1 MDSNTNNGWASA
13 DPKRDLRGPPDKRLY
28 GFDDHCRDAVA
39 NFKADGCAVA
49 IVVNGKMVFAKGF
62 GAPEAASLNPWNQRA
77 SVSATSI
84 DPDTPIE
91 LGRACEGILGVAIA
105 SMVQSKAVD
114 WSTTVQSLIPSF
126 SLPNQNQHLAQ
137 IATVS
142 DLLSHRAGIP
152 STADTLSNLISD
164 IAATDAMPAA
174 ISAVNQPRLNT
185 TFRGTRE
192 YSLLTAPIAA
202 HVSSIVSKKPIEILI
217 QETVFAPIGASR
229 ASGFNALGRED
240 STLGMTSSARD
251 LGRLASALLDGW
263 GPLSKDTLEGMWSP
277 VGAVASSACCDFSNN
292 SGGHRV
298 GNGGWIESVFR
309 GVRKVGFGGFSAQS
323 AVEVALFP
331 NDGFGIAIVCNKP
344 CYLAAALVNVA
355 AEFLLE
361 VQPGPWVPH
370 MEVRN
375 FPVAVLAPSI
385 TDLLGSNIK
394 CDPLPRS
401 ASYYTGT
408 YTCGLVPYLAFKV
421 SLAEGEL
428 QIQFLSGHNDAL
440 QRKAPLIHIQNGK
453 SSVGHIKF
461 LHVLATGLF
470 YAAADNLLPLQMRLH
485 ASGSS
490 CGFLF
495 ENGPGGSIE
504 TMVYLNQITTTKD
517 NGTHFHKSVEYQ
529 QPGNLL
535 APPTTIIAIKKPPS
549 TIRPSVSEPPPAL
562 PPRRSPSSTSA
573 PVSQNGS
580 SNYQNTSPQP
590 PPLIPLERQAS
601 GIPPALPPRS
611 RQASSASAANMVQPA
626 QTAPSSVPLSP
637 PPSYDTSGVLGR
649 LLVRQTQGE
658 NSVETSPV
666 VEESQ
671 ADDRAEIDDLDEL
684 ENAMNEIDN
693 VMADLDIMAS
703 NSKVSAVQKQVDE
716 VCMATDVQFV
726 QLSCRKFGTLM
737 VVNVMTDN
745 IAKVVQ
751 RGENLEHLQNKT
763 EDLQQSAMQFKKGAS
778 AVRKEMWWKDM
789 KTKMILGGVLGVVV
803 LIIICESSGI
813 QSVMGAA
820 D

>member
-1 MDSNTNNGWASA
+1 MDSNTNNGWTYA

-39 NFKADGCAVA
+39 DFKADGCAVA

-84 DPDTPIE
+84 DPDTPVE

-105 SMVQSKAVD
+105 SMVQSKAID
-114 WSTTVQSLIPSF
+114 WSTAVHSVIPSF

-142 DLLSHRAGIP
+142 DLLSHRAGLP
-152 STADTLSNLISD
+152 GTSDTLANLISD
-164 IAATDAMPAA
+164 VAATDAMPAA
-174 ISAVNQPRLNT
+174 ISAVKLPRLNT
-185 TFRGTRE
+185 SFRGARD

-202 HVSSIVSKKPIEILI
+202 HVSSMVSQKSIEILI

-263 GPLSKDTLEGMWSP
+263 GPLSKETLESMWSP
-277 VGAVASSACCDFSNN
+277 VGVVASSTCCDASND

-309 GVRKVGFGGFSAQS
+309 GVRKVGFGGFSALS

-331 NDGFGIAIVCNKP
+331 NNGFGIAIVCNKP

-370 MEVRN
+370 MEARN
-375 FPVAVLAPSI
+375 FPTAVLAPSI
-385 TDLLGSNIK
+385 TDLLGSNLK

-401 ASYYTGT
+401 ASYYAGT

-440 QRKAPLIHIQNGK
+440 QRKAPLIHIQNG
-453 SSVGHIKF
+453 
-461 LHVLATGLF
+461 LF
-470 YAAADNLLPLQMRLH
+470 YATAENLLPLQVKVH
-485 ASGSS
+485 ASGSN

-495 ENGPGGSIE
+495 ENGPDGSIE
-504 TMVYLNQITTTKD
+504 TMVYLNQVITTKD
-517 NGTHFHKSVEYQ
+517 NGTHFYKSVEYQ
-529 QPGNLL
+529 QPGSLL
-535 APPTTIIAIKKPPS
+535 APPSTTVKKSPS

-562 PPRRSPSSTSA
+562 PPRRSPSSSA
-573 PVSQNGS
+573 TPISQIAS
-580 SNYQNTSPQP
+580 SNNNTHP
-590 PPLIPLERQAS
+590 PPLIPLERQPS

-611 RQASSASAANMVQPA
+611 RQASSPSSNMVQPA
-626 QTAPSSVPLSP
+626 QTALSSLPLSP
-637 PPSYDTSGVLGR
+637 PPSYDTSGVLDR
-649 LLVRQTQGE
+649 LLVRQTPGE
-658 NSVETSPV
+658 NS
-666 VEESQ
+666 
-671 ADDRAEIDDLDEL
+671 ADRATVAEEGHDDEGAQIEDLDEV

-693 VMADLDIMAS
+693 VMADL
-703 NSKVSAVQKQVDE
+703 
-716 VCMATDVQFV
+716 
-726 QLSCRKFGTLM
+726 G
-737 VVNVMTDN
+737 
-745 IAKVVQ
+745 
-751 RGENLEHLQNKT
+751 LE
-763 EDLQQSAMQFKKGAS
+763 
-778 AVRKEMWWKDM
+778 
-789 KTKMILGGVLGVVV
+789 
-803 LIIICESSGI
+803 
-813 QSVMGAA
+813 
-820 D
+820 

>member
-39 NFKADGCAVA
+39 DFKADGCAVA

-91 LGRACEGILGVAIA
+91 LGTACEGILGVAIA

-114 WSTTVQSLIPSF
+114 WSTTVQSVIPSF

-137 IATVS
+137 ITTVS
-142 DLLSHRAGIP
+142 DLLSHRAGLP
-152 STADTLSNLISD
+152 GTTDTLSNLISD
-164 IAATDAMPAA
+164 IAVTDAMPAA

-202 HVSSIVSKKPIEILI
+202 HVSSIVFKKPIEILV

-263 GPLSKDTLEGMWSP
+263 GPLSKETLESMWSP
-277 VGAVASSACCDFSNN
+277 VGAVAASACCGLSNN

-370 MEVRN
+370 MEARN

-385 TDLLGSNIK
+385 TDLLGSSIK

-408 YTCGLVPYLAFKV
+408 YTCGLVPCLAFKV

-440 QRKAPLIHIQNGK
+440 QRKAPLIHIQNG
-453 SSVGHIKF
+453 
-461 LHVLATGLF
+461 LF
-470 YAAADNLLPLQMRLH
+470 YASAEDLLPLQIRLH

-495 ENGPGGSIE
+495 ENGPDGSIE
-504 TMVYLNQITTTKD
+504 TTVYLNQITTTKA

-529 QPGNLL
+529 QPGSLL
-535 APPTTIIAIKKPPS
+535 APPKSIIAIKKPAS

-562 PPRRSPSSTSA
+562 PPRRSPSSSSA
-573 PVSQNGS
+573 PISQNGS

-590 PPLIPLERQAS
+590 PPLIPLERQTS

-658 NSVETSPV
+658 NSAETSPV

-671 ADDRAEIDDLDEL
+671 GDDGGEIDDLDEL
-684 ENAMNEIDN
+684 EKAMNEIDN
-693 VMADLDIMAS
+693 VMADL
-703 NSKVSAVQKQVDE
+703 
-716 VCMATDVQFV
+716 
-726 QLSCRKFGTLM
+726 G
-737 VVNVMTDN
+737 
-745 IAKVVQ
+745 
-751 RGENLEHLQNKT
+751 LE
-763 EDLQQSAMQFKKGAS
+763 
-778 AVRKEMWWKDM
+778 
-789 KTKMILGGVLGVVV
+789 
-803 LIIICESSGI
+803 
-813 QSVMGAA
+813 
-820 D
+820 